1 VDAAEI
7 AAADGNGRKRAA
19 IGARVCIDRSHLP
32 PAPRRKRGA
41 ARGQIRRDAMS
52 TFSLT
57 LAARAPF
64 RLDLTV
70 WALRRRAHNRVDHFE
85 DGVWRRVLVLG
96 GKPVAIEARQTRA
109 GARPRIE
116 VVAHATSRARPVRE
130 AVAAAVTR
138 MLGLDRDLEPFYRMA
153 QRDRALAAMAERGRG
168 MKPPRFAS
176 IFEAFA
182 NAVACQL
189 VSLSAGMHVLNRVS
203 EAYGAAAD
211 FDGGAMRS
219 FARPARLVR
228 ASEDDLR
235 ALGLS
240 RSKGCYL
247 IDLARAALNARD
259 PDFASLG
266 ALNDA
271 DAAVRM
277 CAMRGVGRWTAEYV
291 LLRGF
296 GRLNVFP
303 GDDVGG
309 QNHLRTWLGIEARLD
324 HARVRRLLERWHP
337 YEGLIYL
344 HLVLG
349 GSMTVAEG

>member
-1 VDAAEI
+1 
-7 AAADGNGRKRAA
+7 
-19 IGARVCIDRSHLP
+19 
-32 PAPRRKRGA
+32 
-41 ARGQIRRDAMS
+41 MS
-52 TFSLT
+52 KFALT

-70 WALRRRAHNRVDHFE
+70 GALRRRAHNRVDLLE

-96 GKPVAIEARQTRA
+96 GEPVAIEARQTAA

-116 VVAHATSRARPVRE
+116 VVAHASSRARPVRE
-130 AVAAAVTR
+130 AVAGAVTR

-153 QRDRALAAMAERGRG
+153 RRDRALAAMAERGRG

-176 IFEAFA
+176 IFETFA

-189 VSLSAGMHVLNRVS
+189 VSLSAGLHVLNRVS
-203 EAYGAAAD
+203 EAYGLAAQT
-211 FDGGAMRS
+211 DGGTPMHS
-219 FARPARLVR
+219 FADPSRVVR
-228 ASEDDLR
+228 GSEDR
-235 ALGLS
+235 MRELGLS
-240 RSKGCYL
+240 RSKGRYL
-247 IDLARAALNARD
+247 IDLARAARDARD

-266 ALNDA
+266 ALDDA
-271 DAAVRM
+271 GAAARM

-309 QNHLRTWLGIEARLD
+309 QNHLRAWLGIDTKLD
-324 HARVRRLLERWHP
+324 HAAVRKLLQRWHP

-349 GSMTVAEG
+349 GSIAVADR

>member
-1 VDAAEI
+1 
-7 AAADGNGRKRAA
+7 
-19 IGARVCIDRSHLP
+19 
-32 PAPRRKRGA
+32 
-41 ARGQIRRDAMS
+41 MS
-52 TFSLT
+52 KFALT

-70 WALRRRAHNRVDHFE
+70 WALRRRAHNRVDLLE

-96 GKPVAIEARQTRA
+96 GEPVAIEARQTAA

-116 VVAHATSRARPVRE
+116 VVARARSRARPLRE
-130 AVAAAVTR
+130 AVADAVTR
-138 MLGLDRDLEPFYRMA
+138 MLGLDCDLEPFYRMA
-153 QRDRALAAMAERGRG
+153 RRDRALAAIAERGRG

-189 VSLSAGMHVLNRVS
+189 VSLSAGLHVLNRVS
-203 EAYGAAAD
+203 EVYGLAARTD
-211 FDGGAMRS
+211 SGTPMHS
-219 FARPARLVR
+219 FADPARVVH
-228 ASEDDLR
+228 ASEDRMR

-240 RSKGCYL
+240 RSRGRYL
-247 IDLARAALNARD
+247 IDLARAAQDARD

-266 ALNDA
+266 ALDDA
-271 DAAVRM
+271 GAAARM

-309 QNHLRTWLGIEARLD
+309 QNHLRAWLGIDTRLD
-324 HARVRRLLERWHP
+324 HTGVGKLLQRWHP

-349 GSMTVAEG
+349 GSMAAAPE